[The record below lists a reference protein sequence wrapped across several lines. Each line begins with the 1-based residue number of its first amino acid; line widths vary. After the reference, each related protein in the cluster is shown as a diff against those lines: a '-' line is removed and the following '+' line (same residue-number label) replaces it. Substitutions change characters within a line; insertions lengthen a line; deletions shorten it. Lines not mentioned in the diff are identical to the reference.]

1 MSKKILTA
9 YYSHSGNTGEIASYI
24 QKQTNGALFEIIPA
38 VPYPTGYNDVVRQA
52 KIEIQSGKKPELKT
66 KINDT
71 ESYDIIFVGSP
82 NWWGAIAPPV
92 AAFLSE
98 HDFSAKTIVPFC
110 THGGGGYGSI
120 FKDIS
125 LLCPNSNIL
134 EGFEVFGKGNGNIS
148 EKINLWL
155 NEIGIK

>member
-24 QKQTNGALFEIIPA
+24 QKQTDGALFEIIPA
-38 VPYPTGYNDVVRQA
+38 VPYPTGYNDVVRQS
-52 KIEIQSGKKPELKT
+52 KIEIQAGKKPELKT
-66 KINDT
+66 KINNT
-71 ESYDIIFVGSP
+71 ESYDIIFIGSP

-98 HDFSAKTIVPFC
+98 YNFSNKTIVPFC

-125 LLCPNSNIL
+125 LLCPNSNVL
-134 EGFEVFGKGNGNIS
+134 NGFDVFDRGNGNFS
-148 EKINLWL
+148 EKITLWL
-155 NEIGIK
+155 SEIGIK

>member
-38 VPYPTGYNDVVRQA
+38 VLYPTGYNDVVRQA

-82 NWWGAIAPPV
+82 NWWGTIAPPV

-98 HDFSAKTIVPFC
+98 HDFSLQHVSHLLYLFDCLRNEKIQRLGFTSFMDSTFC
-110 THGGGGYGSI
+110 
-120 FKDIS
+120 FF
-125 LLCPNSNIL
+125 CIL
-134 EGFEVFGKGNGNIS
+134 RFCVFGEQFLSCEFGRD
-148 EKINLWL
+148 
-155 NEIGIK
+155 

>member
-1 MSKKILTA
+1 MSKKILVA
-9 YYSHSGNTGEIASYI
+9 YYSHSGNTAEIASYI

-82 NWWGAIAPPV
+82 NWWGTIAPPV

-98 HDFSAKTIVPFC
+98 YNFSNKTIVPFC

-125 LLCPNSNIL
+125 LLCPNSNVL
-134 EGFEVFGKGNGNIS
+134 NGFDVFDRGNGNFS
-148 EKINLWL
+148 EKITLWL
-155 NEIGIK
+155 SEIGIK

>member
-24 QKQTNGALFEIIPA
+24 QKQTDGALFEIIPA

-52 KIEIQSGKKPELKT
+52 KIEIQSGRKPELKT

-82 NWWGAIAPPV
+82 NWWGTIAPPV

-98 HDFSAKTIVPFC
+98 YDFSAKTIVPFC

-125 LLCPNSNIL
+125 FLCPNSNVL
-134 EGFEVFGKGNGNIS
+134 EGFEAFSKGNGNIS
-148 EKINLWL
+148 EKIALWL
-155 NEIGIK
+155 SEIRIK